1 MSDAPI
7 VRRFVA
13 LIQTYAIV
21 ADEGDQVE
29 DKVRNAVSSA
39 CDHFRIAAG
48 EVPEELLSN
57 FRNQLQATRHALY
70 PAESRATQVFDFALA
85 MLPRT
90 I

>member
-1 MSDAPI
+1 MSDVSI

-21 ADEGDQVE
+21 AEEGDQV
-29 DKVRNAVSSA
+29 DNKVRETVVKA
-39 CDHFRIAAG
+39 CNHFRITVG
-48 EVPEELLSN
+48 EVPEELLSD
-57 FRNQLQATRHALY
+57 FRNQLEAIRHALY
-70 PAESRATQVFDFALA
+70 PDESTATRVFDLAIA

>member
-1 MSDAPI
+1 MSDVSI

-21 ADEGDQVE
+21 AEDGDQVD
-29 DKVRNAVSSA
+29 DKVRTAVVEA
-39 CDHFRIAAG
+39 CNHFRITIG

-57 FRNQLQATRHALY
+57 FRNQLEEIRYALY
-70 PAESRATQVFDFALA
+70 PDDSTATRVFDLAIA